1 MKSRLPGDFEG
12 GLLLF
17 TIIFGIALAELYF
30 IKKRHA
36 YLAKRTGN
44 ATAGAVTTQCPLIN
58 NLAAALNRLFNNMLG
73 SRVSPLPVATT
84 PTPTQQQPS
93 SGDSGGGCNPNLWQ
107 GIAQPAR
114 LQNLGCVTV
123 TGQVVG
129 VAPHYPSDGDMVF
142 SLRPD
147 PEYEHLLTEGNRTTE
162 KMDGGIWCEAI
173 CQHENVST
181 ESWHQGDCEQGGP
194 FPKFPL
200 PSIGDRMRVTG
211 IHTIDNG
218 EGEYGQA
225 EIHPISAMSKI

>member
-1 MKSRLPGDFEG
+1 MKNDYVG
-12 GLLLF
+12 GVVLF
-17 TIIFGIALAELYF
+17 VIVFSIALAELYF

-36 YLAKRTGN
+36 YIARTRSGQV
-44 ATAGAVTTQCPLIN
+44 TAGAVNVTNCPVLN
-58 NLAAALNRLFNNMLG
+58 NLATALNRLFNKMLG
-73 SRVSPLPVATT
+73 STVSPLTSTPVST
-84 PTPTQQQPS
+84 PTAQPTQQT
-93 SGDSGGGCNPNLWQ
+93 GCNPNLWA

-142 SLRPD
+142 SLRVD

-181 ESWHQGDCEQGGP
+181 EPWHQGDCEKGGP

-200 PSIGDRMRVTG
+200 PSIGDRLSVTG

-225 EIHPISAMSKI
+225 EIHPISQMTKI

>member
-1 MKSRLPGDFEG
+1 MKSDYTG
-12 GLLLF
+12 GVVLF
-17 TIIFGIALAELYF
+17 VIVFSIALAELYF

-36 YLAKRTGN
+36 YIARRTGTV
-44 ATAGAVTTQCPLIN
+44 TAGAVNATNCPVLN
-58 NLAAALNRLFNNMLG
+58 NLATALNRLFNKVLG
-73 SRVSPLPVATT
+73 STVSPLPATTT
-84 PTPTQQQPS
+84 PTQQPS
-93 SGDSGGGCNPNLWQ
+93 SGGGGCDPNLWQ

-129 VAPHYPSDGDMVF
+129 VAPHYPTDGDMVF

-181 ESWHQGDCEQGGP
+181 EPWHQGDCEKGGP

-200 PSIGDRMRVTG
+200 PSIGDRLSVTG

-225 EIHPISAMSKI
+225 EIHPISQMSKI

>member
-1 MKSRLPGDFEG
+1 MKSDYTG
-12 GLLLF
+12 GVVIF
-17 TIIFGIALAELYF
+17 FIIFSIALAELYF

-36 YLAKRTGN
+36 YIARRNTGQV
-44 ATAGAVTTQCPLIN
+44 TAGAVNVTQCPLLN
-58 NLAAALNRLFNNMLG
+58 NIATALNRLFNKMLG
-73 SRVSPLPVATT
+73 STISPLPTTT
-84 PTPTQQQPS
+84 PPAAATPQQPS
-93 SGDSGGGCNPNLWQ
+93 SGGGGCNPNLWQ

-114 LQNLGCVTV
+114 FQNLGCVTV

-129 VAPHYPSDGDMVF
+129 VAPHYPTDGDMVF
-142 SLRPD
+142 SLRLD

-181 ESWHQGDCEQGGP
+181 ESWHQGDCEKGGP

-200 PSIGDRMRVTG
+200 PSIGDRLRITG

-225 EIHPISAMSKI
+225 EIHPITSMQQI